1 MCWNETKLVILRLQ
15 KWRLQGGEILS
26 YNYDTIDVRD
36 HRRKLQKA
44 SNLKKKKRKD
54 LKHSRSPFCS
64 SSSVLCVKKKKK
76 R

>member
-44 SNLKKKKRKD
+44 SNLKKKKEKI
-54 LKHSRSPFCS
+54 LNTVGAHF
-64 SSSVLCVKKKKK
+64 VLPYQSYV
-76 R
+76 